1 MYVWGAESR
10 GYRAGGQCQ
19 GGTGADNNEIDNVC
33 IQLVGKEAVIHVKSR
48 SCKLRKWMYNV
59 NILIYHSLHRG
70 SHTHTH
76 TPRSLVNT

>member
-33 IQLVGKEAVIHVKSR
+33 IQLVGKEAVIHVKCR
-48 SCKLRKWMYNV
+48 SYKLCKWMYNV
-59 NILIYHSLHRG
+59 NTEGAI
-70 SHTHTH
+70 HTHTH
-76 TPRSLVNT
+76 HAA